1 MNRERIGGLV
11 FLMLSLFYGWGA
23 TRIPSLP
30 IDELEAMNAR
40 SLPYL
45 LTALGVA
52 MSVALFFRGSAVA
65 DEGNSSNSGP
75 AYWPTALA
83 LLGLVVAYGLLL
95 EWFGFL
101 VCTGLFLFAGFG
113 LLGERR
119 WLLSALVAGCL
130 VLALWAMLVFGLGI
144 YLVPGR
150 MWSFA

>member
-1 MNRERIGGLV
+1 MNRERLGGLV
-11 FLMLSLFYGWGA
+11 FLLLSLFYGWGA

-30 IDELEAMNAR
+30 IDEMEAMNAR

-52 MSVALFFRGSAVA
+52 MSLTLFFRGSAVA
-65 DEGNSSNSGP
+65 DEGSTDAAP
-75 AYWPTALA
+75 AYWSTALA

-119 WLLSALVAGCL
+119 WLLSALVAGGL
-130 VLALWAMLVFGLGI
+130 VLALWAMLVLGLGI
-144 YLVPGR
+144 YLAPGR
-150 MWSFA
+150 MWNGA

>member
-11 FLMLSLFYGWGA
+11 FLLLSLFYGWGA

-30 IDELEAMNAR
+30 IDEMEAMNAR

-65 DEGNSSNSGP
+65 EEGGSESGP
-75 AYWPTALA
+75 AYWSTALA

-101 VCTGLFLFAGFG
+101 VCTGLFLFTGFG

-119 WLLSALVAGCL
+119 WLLSAAVAGGL
-130 VLALWAMLVFGLGI
+130 VLALWAMLVLGLGI
-144 YLVPGR
+144 YLAPGR
-150 MWSFA
+150 MWGGA